1 MIQTKLH
8 EPVETIFAYP
18 INYKILIVRN
28 MAEVM
33 SYQCLLVTGNENVNI
48 LSNSW
53 NFVQKTHKKA
63 LTKTIEEILTRI
75 F

>member
-1 MIQTKLH
+1 
-8 EPVETIFAYP
+8 
-18 INYKILIVRN
+18 